1 MSMEMDAKRI
11 NYDNSGEGSCVDKEP
26 NIDAVRFLKLLKYS
40 DESLQNRCTNH
51 IKL

>member
-1 MSMEMDAKRI
+1 MGMDAKRI